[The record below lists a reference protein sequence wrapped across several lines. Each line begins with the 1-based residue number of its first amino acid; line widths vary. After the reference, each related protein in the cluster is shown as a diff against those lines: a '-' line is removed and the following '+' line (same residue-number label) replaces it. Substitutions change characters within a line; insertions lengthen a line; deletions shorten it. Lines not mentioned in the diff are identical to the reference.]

1 MDYLKITKSK
11 DKESLFE
18 YVIENDK
25 HTSPIFECTNLDE
38 LIKNVLK
45 SKNLN
50 IKTTILKDD
59 FDDFY
64 LNELALCLESEEIL
78 YNLK

>member
-1 MDYLKITKSK
+1 MNYLKITKSK

-25 HTSPIFECTNLDE
+25 HVSQKFECTNLDE
-38 LIKNVLK
+38 LIENIFKPN
-45 SKNLN
+45 NHH
-50 IKTTILKDD
+50 IKTIILKDD
-59 FDDFY
+59 FDNFY
-64 LNELALCLESEEIL
+64 LNELTLCLESEEIP